1 MEQLKNL
8 FLSLS
13 MRQRITTGIVAL
25 AVITALFGAAKWNRE
40 RDFKLLYNGLSSE
53 DAGAVLA
60 KLKEGSIEY
69 RLEEN
74 GSTVL
79 VPSAKVAEL
88 RLQMAAAGLPKTG
101 RIGFE
106 LFDQTNF
113 GLTEF
118 AEQVNYHR
126 ALEGELERSLISL
139 SEVEH
144 ARVHITLP
152 KDSLFVESR
161 QPAKASVMLK
171 LRLGSKLSAQ
181 NIAGICHLL
190 ASAVE
195 GLSPEMVSV
204 LDVRGNLLNRP
215 RPANPDA
222 AEPSEASLEYRQRI
236 ERDLITKINT
246 TLEPL
251 LGPDRFRAGVFVDC
265 DFTSGEQSEETF
277 DPSRSVMVTSQRT
290 EDAAGTG
297 GTSGTPGVASNLPR
311 PPSRPVSSAGGTSRR
326 TENITYQS
334 SRTVRHVKLPQGG
347 IKRVSVSLLV
357 DQDVR
362 WEGSGA
368 NAKRVLE
375 PPPPE
380 KLKAIRELVAAAV
393 GFTPDRGDQLIVE
406 SLPFETTANWEPPK
420 PDSPPPAQPGTLQLP
435 AWLQKIVGQTN
446 GAALIGAGAG
456 VVLVVLALML
466 FLFRRSRNRKR
477 ARKQFEM
484 TKEVASGQEQKSIEG
499 DSRNDASMNL
509 EAVLAQRAALQQ
521 KMNDEALSSLKIQ
534 PVSTKK
540 TEVLARHIGDGAKKD
555 PTSMAHVVRTWLN
568 EERTSR

>member
-1 MEQLKNL
+1 MDQLKNL

-13 MRQRITTGIVAL
+13 MRQRITTVIVAL

-40 RDFKLLYNGLSSE
+40 RDFKLLYSGLSSE

-79 VPSAKVAEL
+79 VPSAKIAEL

-171 LRLGSKLSAQ
+171 LRFGSKLSAQ

-222 AEPSEASLEYRQRI
+222 AESSEASLEYRQRI

-290 EDAAGTG
+290 EDAAGTS

-311 PPSRPVSSAGGTSRR
+311 PSFRPGSSAGGMSRR

-334 SRTVRHVKLPQGG
+334 SRTVRHIKLPQGG

-362 WEGSGA
+362 WEGSGPS
-368 NAKRVLE
+368 AKRVLE

-380 KLKAIRELVAAAV
+380 KLKVIRDLVAAAV

-406 SLPFETTANWEPPK
+406 SLPFETTANWEPLQ
-420 PDSPPPAQPGTLQLP
+420 PDSPHTAQPGTLQLP
-435 AWLQKIVGQTN
+435 AWLQKIAGQTN
-446 GAALIGAGAG
+446 GAVLIGAGAG
-456 VVLVVLALML
+456 VVLVLLALAL
-466 FLFRRSRNRKR
+466 FLFRRSRNRNR
-477 ARKQFEM
+477 ARKLVEM
-484 TKEVASGQEQKSIEG
+484 TKEVASGPEQKSIEG
-499 DSRNDASMNL
+499 DSRDDASMNL
-509 EAVLAQRAALQQ
+509 EAALAQRAALQQ

-568 EERTSR
+568 DERTSR

>member
-25 AVITALFGAAKWNRE
+25 AVIAALFGAAKWNRE
-40 RDFKLLYNGLSSE
+40 RDFKLLYSGLSSE

-79 VPSAKVAEL
+79 VPSTKVAEL

-171 LRLGSKLSAQ
+171 LRFGSKLSAQ

-277 DPSRSVMVTSQRT
+277 DPNRSVMVTSQRT
-290 EDAAGTG
+290 EDATGTG

-311 PPSRPVSSAGGTSRR
+311 PPSRPASSAGGLSRR

-368 NAKRVLE
+368 DAKRVLE

-380 KLKAIRELVAAAV
+380 KLKVIRDLVAAAV

-446 GAALIGAGAG
+446 GAVLIGAGAG
-456 VVLVVLALML
+456 VVLVLLALML

-477 ARKQFEM
+477 ARKQVEM
-484 TKEVASGQEQKSIEG
+484 TKEVASGQGQKSIEG
-499 DSRNDASMNL
+499 DSQNDASMSM
-509 EAVLAQRAALQQ
+509 EAALAQRAALQQ

-568 EERTSR
+568 DERTSR

>member
-1 MEQLKNL
+1 MDQLKNL

-13 MRQRITTGIVAL
+13 MRQRITTVIVAL

-40 RDFKLLYNGLSSE
+40 RDFKLLYSGLSSE

-79 VPSAKVAEL
+79 VPSAKIAEL

-171 LRLGSKLSAQ
+171 LRFGSKLSAQ

-222 AEPSEASLEYRQRI
+222 AESSEASLEYRQRI

-290 EDAAGTG
+290 EDAAGTS

-311 PPSRPVSSAGGTSRR
+311 PSFRPGSSAGGMSRR

-334 SRTVRHVKLPQGG
+334 SRTVRHIKLPQGG

-362 WEGSGA
+362 WEGSGPS
-368 NAKRVLE
+368 AKRVLE

-380 KLKAIRELVAAAV
+380 KLKVIRDLVAAAV

-406 SLPFETTANWEPPK
+406 SLPFETTANWEPLQ
-420 PDSPPPAQPGTLQLP
+420 PDSPPTAQPGTLQLP
-435 AWLQKIVGQTN
+435 AWLQKIAGQTN
-446 GAALIGAGAG
+446 GAVLIGAGAG
-456 VVLVVLALML
+456 VVLVLLALAL
-466 FLFRRSRNRKR
+466 FLFRRSRNRNR
-477 ARKQFEM
+477 ARKLVEM
-484 TKEVASGQEQKSIEG
+484 TKEVASGPEQKSIEG
-499 DSRNDASMNL
+499 DSRDDASMNL
-509 EAVLAQRAALQQ
+509 EAALAQRAALQQ

-568 EERTSR
+568 DERTSR